1 MCKRS
6 IVMLAMG
13 FALLSSGMLAYAED
27 SAKQNDSSGFDVGKQ
42 GDAKGG
48 LERTAGKKTEDVK
61 VPDASA
67 PQPVQKSNGTSG
79 GTSAGNATGNAGCN

>member
-1 MCKRS
+1 MSKRT
-6 IVMLAMG
+6 IVTLAIG
-13 FALLSSGMLAYAED
+13 VALLSSGTLAYAEE
-27 SAKQNDSSGFDVGKQ
+27 SANQNDSRGFDVGKQ

-67 PQPVQKSNGTSG
+67 PQPVQKSNGSSG
-79 GTSAGNATGNAGCN
+79 GSGAGNATGNAGCN